1 MTHKIITLFK
11 KLFLIEKNIFRKL
24 FFNILIKK
32 LLLILK
38 KLLLKSKRNV
48 KKNIYWKNYK
58 KL

>member
-32 LLLILK
+32 WK